1 MLSAIRAFAKS
12 WVATLLFA
20 LLIVSFVI
28 FGIGNRSTFQGR
40 MSNAVIT
47 AGDRQVSPAE
57 YKREFDGF
65 KAQVEQQVG
74 QPITPEIAA
83 ANGLDRQVLQ
93 GVAVREAFAALLT
106 KIGVRPADK
115 LIAEQIQKI
124 PAFFDQVSGRFDAK
138 AYREKLAQNNLTAPL
153 FESRMR
159 DEIAQ
164 SHAGSGIVAGLRAP
178 VAYATL
184 AAIYGLESRDI
195 GYFVIE
201 PTSVPQPAAPTD
213 AQLTQFMEENRARLT
228 RPEFRLLTVVRF
240 SPQAVSAGIP
250 VDEAEVKKRF
260 DFRKDTL
267 STPETRMVI
276 QVPAKTPAAA
286 AQIQQALAKG
296 GDPAAIAKSQGVE
309 AITYANKPQSAI
321 PDKKI
326 AAAAFA
332 TPAGQVATVQ
342 GDLGLAVIKILGVT
356 PGKAVT
362 LDQVRPAIEAEIRK
376 DAAAE
381 KVYQLTQAYDD
392 AHQGGASLAQAAQK
406 AGVPAV
412 TIGPLTHDGRDQQGQ
427 PVEGLSPKLI
437 EAAWAL
443 PAGGESEVEDAGNG
457 EYFAVRVE
465 KVVPPAMPALAE
477 IRDKLAQAWTQREI
491 ANRMQARAD
500 ELAARARKGESLDA
514 VASSAG
520 AAVSH
525 VPGLDKQNARENQ
538 TLSQDMLA
546 KAFTSRPGDVF
557 TAQFSRFAFV
567 VGKLEGVHAGDPA
580 AVAQMAQQVRPQ
592 MSVAYFREISEA
604 AHLAARQKIKVTIN
618 ANKAREAIGLE
629 PLDQKA
635 AASGS
640 AKPAGKAPLAK

>member
-12 WVATLLFA
+12 WVATVLFG

-28 FGIGNRSTFQGR
+28 FGIGNKNTFQGR
-40 MSNAVIT
+40 LSNAVIT

-57 YKREFDGF
+57 FKREFDGY
-65 KAQVEQQVG
+65 KSQVEQQVG
-74 QPITPEIAA
+74 QQITPEVAA

-93 GVAVREAFAALLT
+93 GVAVRESFSALLD

-115 LIAEQIQKI
+115 LIVQQIQKI
-124 PAFFDQVSGRFDAK
+124 PAFFDQVSGRFDPK
-138 AYREKLAQNNLTAPL
+138 AYRERLAQNSLTVQA

-164 SHAGSGIVAGLRAP
+164 AHAGAGIVAGLRAP

-184 AAIYGLESRDI
+184 AAIYGLESRDL

-201 PTSVPQPAAPTD
+201 PSSVPQPAAPTD

-228 RPEFRLLTVVRF
+228 RPEFRTLTVVRF
-240 SPQAVSAGIP
+240 SPQAVGASIP

-267 STPETRMVI
+267 STPETRTVI
-276 QVPAKTPAAA
+276 QIPAKTPAGVL
-286 AQIQQALAKG
+286 QIQQALAQG

-309 AITYANKPQSAI
+309 AITYDNKPQSAI

-326 AAAAFA
+326 AAAAFS
-332 TPAGQVATVQ
+332 TPAGQIATVK
-342 GDLGLAVIKILGVT
+342 GDLGVAVIKVVSVT
-356 PGKAVT
+356 PGKPVT

-381 KVYQLTQAYDD
+381 KVYQLTQTYDD
-392 AHQGGASLAQAAQK
+392 AHQGGASVAQAAQK

-412 TIGPLTHDGRDQQGQ
+412 TLGPLTRDGRDQQGQ
-427 PVEGLSPKLI
+427 PVQGLSQKLV
-437 EAAWAL
+437 ETAWAL

-465 KVVPPAMPALAE
+465 KVIPPSMPPLAE
-477 IRDKLAQAWTQREI
+477 VRDKLAQAWTQREV

-500 ELAARARKGESLDA
+500 ELAARVRKGESLDA

-520 AAVSH
+520 SAASH
-525 VPGLDKQNARENQ
+525 VPGIDKQNARQNT
-538 TLSQDMLA
+538 TLSQDMLG
-546 KAFTSRPGDVF
+546 KTFTSKPGDVF

-567 VGKLEGVHAGDPA
+567 VGKLEGVHAGDPT
-580 AVAQMAQQVRPQ
+580 AVAQMAQQIRPQ
-592 MSVAYFREISEA
+592 MSTAYFREIGEA

-629 PLDQKA
+629 PLDEKGTA
-635 AASGS
+635 GGA